1 MNFYPHHISDFNNAT
16 RHLTRVERSVY
27 RDAIERYYDTEH
39 ALPSD
44 LESLARRLLCF
55 SVDEIEA
62 LKTVLSEFFTLTDD
76 GYINHRCEHEI
87 EKYRANTSAKARA
100 GKASAMARQ
109 QKSAKRKH
117 RTTDVEQNSTDVH
130 NHKPITINQEPIEKK
145 AASANDFVKPSF
157 DQVQDYCLTRRSS
170 VNPGNFINYYDS
182 VGWMIG
188 KKKMKDWQAAVR
200 TWEKNDAQKPVNSI
214 IEHATDRSWSL

>member
-39 ALPSD
+39 ALQSD
-44 LESLARRLLCF
+44 FESLARRLLCL
-55 SVDEIEA
+55 SVEEIKA
-62 LKTVLSEFFTLTDD
+62 LECVLSEFFTLTDN
-76 GYINHRCEHEI
+76 GYVNDRCEHEI

-117 RTTDVEQNSTDVH
+117 RATDVEQNSTGVH
-130 NHKPITINQEPIEKK
+130 NQEPITINHKPIVK
-145 AASANDFVKPSF
+145 AASATQFVKPSF
-157 DQVQDYCLTRRSS
+157 EQVQEYCLSRRST
-170 VNPGNFINYYDS
+170 VKPTNFIDYYDS

-200 TWEKNDAQKPVNSI
+200 TWEKNDAQKPVNTI